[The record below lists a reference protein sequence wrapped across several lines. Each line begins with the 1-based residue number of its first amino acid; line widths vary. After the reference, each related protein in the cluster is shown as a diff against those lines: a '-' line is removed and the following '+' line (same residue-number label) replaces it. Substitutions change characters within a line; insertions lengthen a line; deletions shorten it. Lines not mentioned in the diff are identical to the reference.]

1 MVDNVDIASSRKQT
15 ELEETDEMGRRKE
28 GGRVRA
34 KEQNSLTAPHRC
46 GEERFVLRPPWE

>member
-15 ELEETDEMGRRKE
+15 ELAETDEM
-28 GGRVRA
+28 GRVRA

-46 GEERFVLRPPWE
+46 GEERFVLRPPWK